1 MSEPSTIRTVI
12 EPITVPPLC
21 SYCEGTGWFT
31 ETVEDA
37 TGRGVEIDY
46 TCGACDGTGQE
57 Q

>member
-37 TGRGVEIDY
+37 TGRGVEVDY